1 MSKKLHKE
9 VSKLFYLLKCCTSH
23 SIISGAVSVEVS
35 SLELVR
41 NNLKR
46 LSVTSVP
53 LQTHV
58 SCTVLSESEE
68 RLLICCIDGSLAV
81 LDRTRGST
89 RTIKTTFIPTLAAW
103 HPAGTI
109 VAVLNE
115 RQQLQYYDTALNCI
129 KSQLIGEDC
138 SPSSVVDLSGY
149 FNIQF
154 TVASINWGPK
164 DLVFCLEQGPIG
176 IIRHVEHTL
185 SFKSLIRKYLNIGEV
200 EKAIKLL
207 LSWEFNDEAFCV
219 LQKIVAHLL
228 RTPLTQEIAQFLQNA
243 LGSFHNSP
251 VPISSKMRH
260 KFGRQVRKS
269 LIKTIFNT

>member
-1 MSKKLHKE
+1 M
-9 VSKLFYLLKCCTSH
+9 
-23 SIISGAVSVEVS
+23 SVEVS

-46 LSVTSVP
+46 ISVTSVP

-58 SCTVLSESEE
+58 SYTVLSESED

-81 LDRTRGST
+81 LDRIRGST
-89 RTIKTTFIPTLAAW
+89 RTIKAPFIPTLASW
-103 HPAGTI
+103 HPNGAV

-138 SPSSVVDLSGY
+138 TPSPVVDLSGY
-149 FNIQF
+149 FNMQF

-164 DLVFCLEQGPIG
+164 DLFFCLEQGPIA
-176 IIRHVEHTL
+176 IIKHMEHST
-185 SFKSLIRKYLNIGEV
+185 SFRSLVKKYLNIGEV
-200 EKAIKLL
+200 DKAIKLL
-207 LSWEFNDEAFCV
+207 LSWEFNEDAFFA
-219 LQKIVAHLL
+219 LQKTVAYLL
-228 RTPLTQEIAQFLQNA
+228 RLPLTQETAQHLQNA
-243 LGSFHNSP
+243 LGCFHNSP

-260 KFGRQVRKS
+260 KFASQVITLILLCLHLSS
-269 LIKTIFNT
+269 LSLHLIWGIQGGPVKANLP

>member
-1 MSKKLHKE
+1 M
-9 VSKLFYLLKCCTSH
+9 
-23 SIISGAVSVEVS
+23 EVS

-58 SCTVLSESEE
+58 SCTVLSDSED

-89 RTIKTTFIPTLAAW
+89 RTIKATFIPTLATW
-103 HPAGTI
+103 FPEGTI

-129 KSQLIGEDC
+129 KTQLMGDDC
-138 SPSSVVDLSGY
+138 TPSTVVDLSGY
-149 FNIQF
+149 FNMQF

-164 DLVFCLEQGPIG
+164 DLVFCLEQGPVA
-176 IIRHVEHTL
+176 IIKHVERSL
-185 SFKSLIRKYLNIGEV
+185 SFKSLIRKYLNVGDV
-200 EKAIKLL
+200 DKAIKLL
-207 LSWEFNDEAFCV
+207 LSWEFNDETYFA
-219 LQKIVAHLL
+219 LQKIVAYLL
-228 RTPLTQEIAQFLQNA
+228 RSPLTQETAQHLQNA

-260 KFGRQVRKS
+260 KFGSQVRTFCFRYSESVGK
-269 LIKTIFNT
+269 KTGIRRVSI